1 MKYANKLMVVPYTK
15 ALEDPE
21 QAKLVELD
29 TNMSTILADK
39 NTNLD
44 EKIKLYNQTLAR
56 YMSKFKS
63 DTFAKPKVLNE
74 LTEKIE
80 NVVDK
85 NNKIQDDIEFI
96 KELVRN
102 NTNQEITVKKEEN
115 KVNKSKK
122 NRVKKETT
130 KISPNKL
137 TKLLSNLTQLD
148 NSNITKHGRNSRYVD
163 PVENG
168 VLTRGM
174 EKNMAIIE
182 PESILDASTNPLNPP
197 NITINNP
204 GKLLKV
210 PQSTDLFT
218 NRLKPNVPAAL
229 IKQTSPSNNHSQS
242 MNLQMDTTMDITND
256 QSLNASQY
264 FETNDSIVRANNS
277 YYPIERNISQTPIKP
292 TWLNDKISKK

>member
-148 NSNITKHGRNSRYVD
+148 NSNITKHGRNSRDVD
-163 PVENG
+163 PVEIG

-182 PESILDASTNPLNPP
+182 PERINKSIKSTKYNFPG
-197 NITINNP
+197 NNP

-277 YYPIERNISQTPIKP
+277 YYPIERDISQTPIKP